1 MAYRAIVLSS
11 EPATNGNV
19 HVAVQIETD
28 RSGIWEQISIG
39 RHTLIIPSDE
49 ILAITSSKL
58 GLAKRRAAAKAL
70 FVKRIKAL
78 KIGESD
84 DANEQ
89 LTALVYQGWP
99 QTVEL
104 GS

>member
-19 HVAVQIETD
+19 HVAMQIESD
-28 RSGIWEQISIG
+28 RSGTWEQTSIG
-39 RHTLIIPSDE
+39 RRTLIIPADE
-49 ILAITSSKL
+49 ILAITGSKL
-58 GLAKRRAAAKAL
+58 SLAKRRVAVKAL
-70 FVKRIKAL
+70 FVKKIKAL

-84 DANEQ
+84 AANEQ
-89 LTALVYQGWP
+89 LSALVYQGWP

-104 GS
+104 